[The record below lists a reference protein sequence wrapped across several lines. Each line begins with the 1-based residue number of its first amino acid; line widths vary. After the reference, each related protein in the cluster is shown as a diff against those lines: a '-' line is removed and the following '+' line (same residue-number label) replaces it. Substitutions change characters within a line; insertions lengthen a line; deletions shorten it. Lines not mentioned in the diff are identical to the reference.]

1 MFLGLATEGGC
12 SSFLCASCTT
22 IGRKASLLPVK
33 DLTNRM
39 RQHAYE
45 GMLCLVG

>member
-1 MFLGLATEGGC
+1 MLFFLVRTLHDDRQESIAPP
-12 SSFLCASCTT
+12 A
-22 IGRKASLLPVK
+22 K